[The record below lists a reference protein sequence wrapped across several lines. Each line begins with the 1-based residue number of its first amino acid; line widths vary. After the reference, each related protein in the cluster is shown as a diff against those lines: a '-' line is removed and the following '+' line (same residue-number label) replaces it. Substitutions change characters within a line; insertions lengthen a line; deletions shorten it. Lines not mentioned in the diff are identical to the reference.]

1 MEFQSLIQYADFLWI
16 PVILLVLERRA
27 WLVTCGFVLACAL
40 LLRLQVQLL
49 AEIGF
54 PRGITGMIDMPVFQR
69 GLITYSVFILVY
81 LLLAYFSKGTSRTI
95 HLAASIATMVTA
107 LCVSSVIMVL

>member
-1 MEFQSLIQYADFLWI
+1 MEFQTLIQYADLLWI
-16 PVILLVLERRA
+16 PVALLVVERRA

-49 AEIGF
+49 EQIGF
-54 PRGITGMIDMPVFQR
+54 PGGLTGMIDMPVLHR
-69 GLITYSVFILVY
+69 GMITYSVFILIY
-81 LLLAYFSKGTSRTI
+81 LVLAYFSKGTSRTI
-95 HLAASIATMVTA
+95 HLAASIATMITA